1 MLLPRV
7 TVREEGEAEI
17 ENPGEPPVE
26 VTTSVT
32 VVEWVRVGL
41 VLVPVMVSV

>member
-17 ENPGEPPVE
+17 EKAGEPPVE

-32 VVEWVRVGL
+32 VVEWARLGL